1 MIEDFNCITIN
12 GGMFSAEFLI
22 KVADGDATIEGT
34 NPSTY
39 GHQDSR
45 DLNNYIS
52 ALWGAACH
60 TWNTLG
66 QKAIENEEVA
76 THSKSFIKR
85 LLSIIEI
92 NVGTT
97 TCPTSGDRPQIWRQ
111 TLGSVWHVVAAGAP
125 LDERSEAVGARR
137 ISPHSL
143 VQGHLNSENDHQWG
157 VVSNGIQFRILRS
170 NNRPSVTESIEFDL
184 QKMFSER
191 HFGDFKMFYMMVHA
205 SRWPS
210 NAPEDSPSWLDSWY
224 KASGQQGMSVLADL
238 QLCVEK
244 AAECFGSG
252 FVRLSAGNIEF
263 RQALRDQPGLADE
276 MQRQLMRFIYQL
288 IFIFVTEDR
297 DILLV
302 KPSEQMGEEQVNAV
316 EQARMRYETSYST
329 SRRRSTLHF
338 HRMDNHFDGYEEL
351 KVILS
356 GLRGGYD
363 GLALPALGSFLFS
376 ENSTPL
382 LDPLRMLNRDYIAGL
397 HKLCTFIRDGQNHRV
412 HWKTLRETELGS
424 VYESLLELRPIID
437 MEQGTFELQNKPGND
452 RKSSGSY
459 YTPRDLVDHLIT
471 TTIEPLLEE
480 AKSEVRRKY
489 RGTDATPNFIK
500 NEKIEAILSITVCDP
515 ASGSGH
521 FLLAA
526 LERIAVELAK
536 IDSEEVY
543 PAPSLIQRWKRD
555 VASRCIYG
563 VDLNPTAVEL
573 CKVAI
578 WMDTY
583 DGSRPLSF
591 LDSHI
596 RHGNSLLGQRIE
608 NAGLIPDDAIPKTWK
623 EERTEHKKHNKFVRK
638 NLTDRYTAAIRD
650 IDSKLKSLE
659 RVHIEL
665 RTEKFGSKIIEE
677 QASKAP
683 VERQSPAEQKAQ
695 LLQKMDGYKSDRISL
710 SKQIKRLNQSD
721 SNLTTLFS
729 LPEFSTSGDN
739 QSLAQNQDP
748 VEEKRLLH
756 IRLGECEEAIKQ
768 TQNELVWLSKNHPE
782 LGIIQHPDF
791 ADAGDNQALAENSDP
806 REEKRQLQQRRDE
819 LQTEIKQISKQL
831 GTQNSPAWSGIPIQP
846 VLARI
851 AEQQARINS
860 MSEENLDQLSEKSGE
875 YALALRDP
883 LRQWAKEL
891 LDSTMAMWWWPDP
904 ECDENENRIADPPSP
919 LGTRD
924 LGDYALW
931 LARECGVAEQ
941 IIVDESTARV
951 LGNTSRYRFVREH
964 TARIAQEQHFF
975 HWELEFAE
983 VFFPP
988 Q

>member
-12 GGMFSAEFLI
+12 GGMYSPEFLI
-22 KVADGDATIEGT
+22 KIADGDATIEGT
-34 NPSTY
+34 NASTY

-66 QKAIENEEVA
+66 QKAIENGEVA

-85 LLSIIEI
+85 LLHSMEI
-92 NVGTT
+92 DIGTT
-97 TCPTSGDRPQIWRQ
+97 TCPTGGDRPQIWRQ
-111 TLGSVWHVVAAGAP
+111 ALGAVWHVIAAGAP
-125 LDERSEAVGARR
+125 LDERSEAVGAKR

-143 VQGHLNSENDHQWG
+143 VQGYLNAENDHQWG

-191 HFGDFKMFYMMVHA
+191 HFGDFKMFYMMIHA

-224 KASGQQGMSVLADL
+224 KASGEQGMSVLADL

-276 MQRQLMRFIYQL
+276 MQRQLMRLIYQL

-302 KPSEQMGEEQVNAV
+302 KPDGQMGEEQVNAV
-316 EQARMRYETSYST
+316 ELARMRYQTSYST
-329 SRRRSTLHF
+329 SRRRSTLHLQ
-338 HRMDNHFDGYEEL
+338 RMDNHFDGYEEL

-356 GLRGGYD
+356 GLRSGYD

-397 HKLCTFIRDGQNHRV
+397 HKLCTFMRDGQNHRV

-437 MEQGTFELQNKPGND
+437 MEQGTFQLQNLEGND

-459 YTPRDLVDHLIT
+459 YTPEELVDHLIT

-489 RGTDATPNFIK
+489 RGTDATPDFIK
-500 NEKIEAILSITVCDP
+500 SEKIEAILNLTVCDP

-623 EERTEHKKHNKFVRK
+623 EERKEHKKHNKFVRK
-638 NLTDRYTAAIRD
+638 NLTDTYTAAIRD
-650 IDSKLKSLE
+650 IDSML
-659 RVHIEL
+659 
-665 RTEKFGSKIIEE
+665 
-677 QASKAP
+677 
-683 VERQSPAEQKAQ
+683 
-695 LLQKMDGYKSDRISL
+695 
-710 SKQIKRLNQSD
+710 KRLKEVRPEVQ
-721 SNLTTLFS
+721 TLFS
-729 LPEFSTSGDN
+729 N
-739 QSLAQNQDP
+739 
-748 VEEKRLLH
+748 
-756 IRLGECEEAIKQ
+756 
-768 TQNELVWLSKNHPE
+768 
-782 LGIIQHPDF
+782 PDF
-791 ADAGDNQALAENSDP
+791 SSAGDNQALAENSDP
-806 REEKRQLQQRRDE
+806 REEKRQLQQHRDE
-819 LQTEIKQISKQL
+819 LQTAIEQISKQL
-831 GTQNSPAWSGIPIQP
+831 SISNSPAWSGISIQP
-846 VLARI
+846 VLERI
-851 AEQQARINS
+851 AEQQARINL
-860 MSEENLDQLSEKSGE
+860 MSEESLEQLSEKSGE

-883 LRQWAKEL
+883 LRQWAREL

-904 ECDENENRIADPPSP
+904 ECDENENPIADPPSP

-931 LARECGVAEQ
+931 LALQCGVAEQ
-941 IIVDESTARV
+941 IIEDDSTARV

>member
-12 GGMFSAEFLI
+12 GGMYSPEFLI
-22 KVADGDATIEGT
+22 KIADGDATIEGT

-66 QKAIENEEVA
+66 QRALEHDEVA

-85 LLSIIEI
+85 LLHSMEI
-92 NVGTT
+92 DVGTT
-97 TCPTSGDRPQIWRQ
+97 TCPTGGDRPQIWRQ
-111 TLGSVWHVVAAGAP
+111 AVGSVWHVIAAGAP
-125 LDERSEAVGARR
+125 LDERSEAVGAKR

-143 VQGHLNSENDHQWG
+143 VQGHLNSENDHHWG
-157 VVSNGIQFRILRS
+157 VVSNGVQFRILRS

-191 HFGDFKMFYMMVHA
+191 HFGDFKMFYMMIHA

-224 KASGQQGMSVLADL
+224 KASGEQGMSALADL

-252 FVRLSAGNIEF
+252 FVRLSAGNLEF

-302 KPSEQMGEEQVNAV
+302 KSDSQMGEEQINAV
-316 EQARMRYETSYST
+316 ELARMRYQTSYST
-329 SRRRSTLHF
+329 SRRRSTLHLQ
-338 HRMDNHFDGYEEL
+338 RMDNHFDGYEEL

-356 GLRGGYD
+356 GLRSGYD

-397 HKLCTFIRDGQNHRV
+397 HKLCTFMRDGQNHRV

-437 MEQGTFELQNKPGND
+437 MEQGTFQLQNLEGND

-459 YTPRDLVDHLIT
+459 YTPAALVDHLIT

-489 RGTDATPNFIK
+489 RGTDATPDFIK
-500 NEKIEAILSITVCDP
+500 SEKIEAILNLTVCDP

-608 NAGLIPDDAIPKTWK
+608 NAGLIPDDAIPKAWK
-623 EERTEHKKHNKFVRK
+623 AERTEHKKHNKFVRK
-638 NLTDRYTAAIRD
+638 NLTDGYTATIRN
-650 IDSKLKSLE
+650 IDSRL
-659 RVHIEL
+659 
-665 RTEKFGSKIIEE
+665 
-677 QASKAP
+677 
-683 VERQSPAEQKAQ
+683 
-695 LLQKMDGYKSDRISL
+695 
-710 SKQIKRLNQSD
+710 KRLKEVRPEVQ
-721 SNLTTLFS
+721 TLFS
-729 LPEFSTSGDN
+729 N
-739 QSLAQNQDP
+739 
-748 VEEKRLLH
+748 
-756 IRLGECEEAIKQ
+756 
-768 TQNELVWLSKNHPE
+768 
-782 LGIIQHPDF
+782 PDF
-791 ADAGDNQALAENSDP
+791 SGAGDNEALAENSDP
-806 REEKRQLQQRRDE
+806 REEKRQLQQHRDE
-819 LQTEIKQISKQL
+819 LQTAIEQISKQL

-846 VLARI
+846 VLERI

-860 MSEENLDQLSEKSGE
+860 MSEESLEQLSEKSGE

-883 LRQWAKEL
+883 LRQWAREL

-904 ECDENENRIADPPSP
+904 ECDENENQIADPPSP

-931 LARECGVAEQ
+931 LAQQCGVAEQ
-941 IIVDESTARV
+941 IIEDDSTARV

-983 VFFPP
+983 VFFPHNEVIG
-988 Q
+988 

>member
-12 GGMFSAEFLI
+12 GGMFSPEFLI
-22 KVADGDATIEGT
+22 KIADGNATVEGT

-39 GHQDSR
+39 GHQDSQ

-52 ALWGAACH
+52 ALWGAACQ

-66 QKAIENEEVA
+66 QRAIENDEVA

-85 LLSIIEI
+85 LLHSMEI
-92 NVGTT
+92 DVGTT

-111 TLGSVWHVVAAGAP
+111 AVGSVWHVIAAGAP
-125 LDERSEAVGARR
+125 LDERSEAVGAKR

-157 VVSNGIQFRILRS
+157 VVSNGVQFRILRS

-191 HFGDFKMFYMMVHA
+191 HFGDFKMFYMMIHA

-210 NAPEDSPSWLDSWY
+210 NAPEDSPPWLDSWY
-224 KASGQQGMSVLADL
+224 KASGEQGMSVLKDL

-263 RQALRDQPGLADE
+263 RQALREQPGLADE

-302 KPSEQMGEEQVNAV
+302 KPHEQMGDEQANAV
-316 EQARMRYETSYST
+316 EQARMRYKTSYST
-329 SRRRSTLHF
+329 SRRRSTLHLQ
-338 HRMDNHFDGYEEL
+338 RMDNHFDGYEEL

-397 HKLCTFIRDGQNHRV
+397 HKLCKFMRDGQSHRV

-437 MEQGTFELQNKPGND
+437 MEQGTFQLQNLEGND

-459 YTPRDLVDHLIT
+459 YTPSDLVDHLIT
-471 TTIEPLLEE
+471 TTVEPLLEE
-480 AKSEVRRKY
+480 AKSKVRRKY
-489 RGTDATPNFIK
+489 RGTDATPDFIK
-500 NEKIEAILSITVCDP
+500 AEKIEAILSLTVCDP

-608 NAGLIPDDAIPKTWK
+608 NAGLIPDDAIPKAWK
-623 EERTEHKKHNKFVRK
+623 EERTEHRKHNK
-638 NLTDRYTAAIRD
+638 NLHKHIL
-650 IDSKLKSLE
+650 DSKNHKLQKINREIKDLKEIKPRAATLFGNEEVIKASLSDE
-659 RVHIEL
+659 HQLFSDKED
-665 RTEKFGSKIIEE
+665 
-677 QASKAP
+677 
-683 VERQSPAEQKAQ
+683 PAQKKQQ
-695 LLQKMDGYKSDRISL
+695 LLQKRNEILSSIEQATKDLSIS
-710 SKQIKRLNQSD
+710 
-721 SNLTTLFS
+721 
-729 LPEFSTSGDN
+729 
-739 QSLAQNQDP
+739 
-748 VEEKRLLH
+748 
-756 IRLGECEEAIKQ
+756 
-768 TQNELVWLSKNHPE
+768 
-782 LGIIQHPDF
+782 
-791 ADAGDNQALAENSDP
+791 
-806 REEKRQLQQRRDE
+806 
-819 LQTEIKQISKQL
+819 
-831 GTQNSPAWSGIPIQP
+831 NSPAWSGIPIQP
-846 VLARI
+846 VLERI

-883 LRQWAKEL
+883 LRQWAREL

-904 ECDENENRIADPPSP
+904 ECDENENQIADPPSP

-931 LARECGVAEQ
+931 LAQQCGVAEQ
-941 IIVDESTARV
+941 IIEDESTARV
-951 LGNTSRYRFVREH
+951 LGDTSRYRFVREH